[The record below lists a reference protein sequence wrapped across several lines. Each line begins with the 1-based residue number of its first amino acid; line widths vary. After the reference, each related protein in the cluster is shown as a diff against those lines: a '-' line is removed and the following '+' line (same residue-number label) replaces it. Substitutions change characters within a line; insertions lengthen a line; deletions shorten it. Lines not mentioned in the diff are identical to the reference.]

1 VAVLAKSGDSGHS
14 NSTLTLGRRMLHL
27 DTLGGLNPPLA
38 SWRGNRW
45 GLLPLAYMNLIRQ
58 IPNILTLSNLLMGT
72 LAIFLLNRVDFEIIL
87 YLFAGC
93 LVADILDGALARR
106 MGVAGELGIQL
117 DSLADVVSFGVLPA
131 YIIYHLPVDIL
142 DLKYP
147 PILGLILPAIIAV
160 SAGLRLA
167 RFNVDTRPREFF
179 WGLAT
184 PSGAIMVMSIAWAFR
199 AADDPGQP
207 MRFLELVVYVVP
219 IFLAVMYQ
227 VPLKLPGLK
236 SPRPALITLGLVG
249 VFILI
254 GLVVWG
260 PIAIAL
266 GIVLYVGLGLLNLV
280 IKWY

>member
-1 VAVLAKSGDSGHS
+1 VAVLAKPDDSAHS
-14 NSTLTLGRRMLHL
+14 NSTLTLGRRLL
-27 DTLGGLNPPLA
+27 RSVSLGA
-38 SWRGNRW
+38 I
-45 GLLPLAYMNLIRQ
+45 LPLAPLKREWMRVITFSYMNLIRQ

-72 LAIFLLNRVDFEIIL
+72 LAIFLVNRVDFEIIL

-117 DSLADVVSFGVLPA
+117 DSLADVVSFGLLPA
-131 YIIYHLPVDIL
+131 YVIYLLPGGIL
-142 DLKYP
+142 ELKYP
-147 PILGLILPAIIAV
+147 AILGLVLPAIIAV

-184 PSGAIMVMSIAWAFR
+184 PSGAIMVMSIMWAFR
-199 AADDPGQP
+199 TAEDFNQP
-207 MRFLELVVYVVP
+207 LQYLELVVYGVP
-219 IFLAVMYQ
+219 VFLAVMYQ
-227 VPLKLPGLK
+227 VALKLPGLK
-236 SPRPALITLGLVG
+236 SPRPGLITLGLVG
-249 VFILI
+249 LVIVV
-254 GLVVWG
+254 GLVLWG

-266 GIVLYVGLGLLNLV
+266 GIVLYVALGILNLV